1 MLLNNYFKWRLGMED
16 YPPHAMDGISVS
28 VDLGMRSISNT
39 NYNILVTSNNNI
51 ELMGRSNTNRMFKG
65 TIDVIL
71 STIDTVYTK
80 DAYNLGNTIASW
92 ITGLNVQYSDV
103 VENGKLTR
111 IFTVSGQNITQDASV
126 KAVGITKDLY
136 VENGNSFPYLMAI
149 YEPEEPIQLTAG
161 QGFSFSFKWTE
172 E

>member
-16 YPPHAMDGISVS
+16 YSAVADAVYQT
-28 VDLGMRSISNT
+28 DLGMKNT
-39 NYNILVTSNNNI
+39 DGQTQQIMVSSNNN
-51 ELMGRSNTNRMFKG
+51 NTNLPIMAYNRKFSEDVG
-65 TIDVIL
+65 VIL
-71 STIDTVYTK
+71 STTETTYTK
-80 DAYNLGNTIASW
+80 DAYMLGNTIASW

-103 VENGKLTR
+103 VEDGKLTR
-111 IFTVSGQNITQDASV
+111 IFTVSGQNITQSPIV
-126 KAVGITKDLY
+126 RAVGITKKLKTS
-136 VENGNSFPYLMAI
+136 NGNSWTYLMAI

>member
-16 YPPHAMDGISVS
+16 NVAVITEGTVVS
-28 VDLGMRSISNT
+28 KDLGMKNT
-39 NYNILVTSNNNI
+39 DGQLQNILVSTNNNTTYI
-51 ELMGRSNTNRMFKG
+51 AISNKNRMFSEG
-65 TIDVIL
+65 VGVIL
-71 STIDTVYTK
+71 STTDTTYTK
-80 DAYNLGNTIASW
+80 DTYMLGNTIASW

-103 VENGKLTR
+103 VEDGKFTR
-111 IFTVSGQNITQDASV
+111 IFTVSGQNITQNASV
-126 KAVGITKDLY
+126 KAVGITKALY
-136 VENGNSFPYLMAI
+136 HANGVSYNYLMAI